1 MQNTLVFILFLIVL
15 TSLCDTINQLF
26 LKSAI
31 NSLDSSASG
40 GLVNIIRFVFKI
52 ILTPRVWVGFS
63 FTVVSLCIW
72 LFVLSKA
79 DLNFAFSVDSM
90 HYIFIAIASRLIL
103 KEKVGNRRWL
113 GTGLIVLGIILVTIS
128 S

>member
-1 MQNTLVFILFLIVL
+1 MQNNLFFILFLIVL

-31 NSLDSSASG
+31 NSLNFSASAN
-40 GLVNIIRFVFKI
+40 VFKIMQFVFKI
-52 ILTPRVWVGFS
+52 ILIPRVWIGFL
-63 FTVVSLCIW
+63 FTLVSLCIW

-90 HYIFIAIASRLIL
+90 HYIFIAVASRLIL
-103 KEKVGNRRWL
+103 KEKVGSRRWV
-113 GTGLIVLGIILVTIS
+113 GTGLIVLGIILVTLS
-128 S
+128 G